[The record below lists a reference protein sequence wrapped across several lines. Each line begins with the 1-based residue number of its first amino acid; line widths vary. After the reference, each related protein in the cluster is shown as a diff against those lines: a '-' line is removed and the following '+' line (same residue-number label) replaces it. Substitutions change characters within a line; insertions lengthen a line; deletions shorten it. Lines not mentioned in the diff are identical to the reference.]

1 MSHQKGERKM
11 HLTDKI
17 SMRKVFL
24 RMMNFECV
32 SCERSLK
39 KLIMENKI
47 KIHFCRK
54 CKLKFLK
61 ELG

>member
-1 MSHQKGERKM
+1 M